1 MSSDIAIE
9 FRGICKNYSMSQSP
23 WRHMCAVLF
32 GREGH
37 LKNNTYSALTDV
49 SFTLKKGE
57 TLGIIGRNGAGKST
71 LLQILCGVLQ
81 ATSGHV
87 SVQGRIAA
95 LLELGA
101 GFNPEFTGRE
111 NIFLSAA
118 VYGLT
123 HEQILAR
130 LDQIIEFA
138 EIGEFIDQPVKN
150 YSSGMFVRLAFSVI
164 AHVDANILIID
175 EALAVGDFAF
185 TQKCMR
191 FLERFRSS
199 GTLVFVSHDTHSIV
213 KLCDKALWL
222 ESGKLKAFG
231 RARDVS
237 DAYLASFYEDKLNTS
252 ELSSGALISSEPQIK
267 SFGLGGG
274 KVKSIR
280 FYDDQH
286 KDIIILDRA
295 QKVSVVV
302 EVCMLQPIN
311 KPIVGFYFKD
321 RLGQPLFGENT
332 IDVLPG
338 WIDMQP
344 GASAEIAFYF
354 EMPLLAT
361 GEYSLSVSLAE
372 GTQNNH
378 VQHHWI
384 HDAITF
390 KSLAKPHLT
399 GLVQLENLQCILNL
413 QENDAV
419 SKDHE

>member
-9 FRGICKNYSMSQSP
+9 FRGISKNYSMSQSP

-37 LKNNTYSALTDV
+37 LKNNTYSALADV